1 MMPRYPGSITDVAG
15 IAVGH
20 TQDVEALTGC
30 TVVLCPPEGAVAGGV
45 VRGYAPGT
53 RETALL
59 KPGMLVGR
67 VHALLLT
74 GGSAYGLAAADGVM
88 RYLEE
93 RGIGYDAGAARVPI
107 VPGAVLFDLAFGSAT
122 VRPDAAM
129 GYAAALAAQAPGLEQ
144 GNAGAG
150 MGATVGKLAGMSQ
163 AMKGGLGTASL
174 RQGDLV
180 VGAIVA
186 VNALGNVVDPTTGQI
201 IAGTRS
207 TVAGKWVDVLGTDG
221 YAPPTLAGNTVIGV
235 LATNARL
242 DVAEA
247 NRLAHSGHDGLAR
260 VVRPAHTLYD
270 GDTLFAVATCQVDA
284 NPVTLTE
291 MAAVA
296 MARAIINAVTE
307 ALPVGGLPSA
317 WDTFRSNP
325 KNTAP
330 GS

>member
-1 MMPRYPGSITDVAG
+1 MPRYPGCITDVQG

-20 TQDVEALTGC
+20 AQDKVALTGC

-59 KPGMLVGR
+59 QPGMLVGR

-93 RGIGYDAGAARVPI
+93 RGIGYDTGPARVPI
-107 VPGAVLFDLAFGSAT
+107 VPGAVLYDLALGSAT
-122 VRPDAAM
+122 VRPGEAM
-129 GYAAALAAQAPGLEQ
+129 GYAAALAAHTPAEKQ
-144 GNAGAG
+144 GNIGAG
-150 MGATVGKLAGMSQ
+150 MGATVGKLAGMAQ

-186 VNALGNVVDPTTGQI
+186 VNALGNVIDPTTGRV

-207 TVAGKWVDVLGTDG
+207 SVAGEWVEVLGTDCF
-221 YAPPTLAGNTVIGV
+221 ALPSLAGNTVIGV

-260 VVRPAHTLYD
+260 VIRPVHTLYD
-270 GDTLFAVATCQVDA
+270 GDMLFAVATGQVDA
-284 NPVTLTE
+284 NPVTLSE

-296 MARAIINAVTE
+296 MARAVINAVTE
-307 ALPVGGLPSA
+307 ALPVGGLTSA
-317 WDTFRSNP
+317 RRTCRANSD
-325 KNTAP
+325 
-330 GS
+330 